1 MLQNRVSRC
10 IIRCTPYCNGLS
22 VMTQAIAYLRVSTE
36 DQHIANQREAIKAAG
51 FDIVR
56 EFTDVATSGTVKAE
70 SRDGFAAMLAYLLLV
85 LLASN
90 IATMYLAYGAREAAD
105 DAASSAQSATDA
117 AEEVKSSI
125 SDLEDSLHNVDRRV
139 RSIQDKVGAF

>member
-1 MLQNRVSRC
+1 MKLTS
-10 IIRCTPYCNGLS
+10 I
-22 VMTQAIAYLRVSTE
+22 
-36 DQHIANQREAIKAAG
+36 
-51 FDIVR
+51 
-56 EFTDVATSGTVKAE
+56 TDNAKNV
-70 SRDGFAAMLAYLLLV
+70 LLLV

-117 AEEVKSSI
+117 AEEAKSSI

-139 RSIQDKVGAF
+139 RSIQDRVGAF